1 MTASLLDGLDF
12 VTTLCPF
19 VYLTFTLSPTVFLN
33 LFGKC
38 DHKKLPGIGSSA
50 LRSRLIFTF
59 SSLCLTSLVDQKV
72 KSVG

>member
-50 LRSRLIFTF
+50 LSGELMNCF
-59 SSLCLTSLVDQKV
+59 CGMVDQRKAV
-72 KSVG
+72 

>member
-50 LRSRLIFTF
+50 LRDELMNCF
-59 SSLCLTSLVDQKV
+59 CGMVDQRKAF
-72 KSVG
+72 